1 MLSDVLELIYT
12 DSRGNSHELPLEE
25 WQFQA
30 IVQLLGLS
38 VKEETDSLKIT
49 CFAKQDV
56 AKRIKKMGILVTPD
70 QYEKMKGNHDDTK

>member
-25 WQFQA
+25 WQYQA

-38 VKEETDSLKIT
+38 VTEDYDGLKVAY
-49 CFAKQDV
+49 FAKEAV
-56 AKRIKKMGILVTPD
+56 AKRLKKMGILVTPD
-70 QYEKMKGNHDDTK
+70 QYKKMKGNHDDTK